1 MDTEISDW
9 LPGIDI
15 AVSGDRGVFLSQM
28 ADIGRA
34 SGRFDVEHHRDAV
47 NFRLR
52 RDGPHWAL
60 GFQLLAPPD
69 TAGGVAVEMR
79 AQRWN
84 PDPPTNAVYCEAAR
98 GLVSPLL
105 TVLNRSQSTR
115 YRLRIERFGS
125 DRFKMSPRNKALLDR
140 FALLANT
147 SSLHPLDW
155 KRFYE
160 LVRESRQELPEAELR
175 PLLAARGFSTAKAAE
190 LAELYG
196 HLWAFKRL
204 H

>member
-1 MDTEISDW
+1 MVIKRKGESFAKILRGLRDHVDLVVKDLGLIPDHQAVVIAFANP
-9 LPGIDI
+9 LP
-15 AVSGDRGVFLSQM
+15 ALLQVLLVSIEPVGGGASAGDVATFQPTRLP
-28 ADIGRA
+28 A
-34 SGRFDVEHHRDAV
+34 
-47 NFRLR
+47 LR
-52 RDGPHWAL
+52 R
-60 GFQLLAPPD
+60 
-69 TAGGVAVEMR
+69 
-79 AQRWN
+79 
-84 PDPPTNAVYCEAAR
+84 
-98 GLVSPLL
+98 
-105 TVLNRSQSTR
+105 
-115 YRLRIERFGS
+115 I
-125 DRFKMSPRNKALLDR
+125 
-140 FALLANT
+140 ALLANT